1 MKTCP
6 ECHRRAREVVKGQVL
21 GDCMDEHGNECLE
34 AQVAQRDAKIARQ
47 QDIIALGDAA
57 FARLQEEVTRLQA
70 ENDRLKGRG

>member
-1 MKTCP
+1 
-6 ECHRRAREVVKGQVL
+6 
-21 GDCMDEHGNECLE
+21 MDEHGNECLE

-70 ENDRLKGRG
+70 ENDRLKSRG